1 MDGCVLCGITAR
13 ENRATGPGGQTGMW
27 RTAYVEIDK
36 GRQLKCYVPP
46 ELAIHDGDFCIV
58 ETDNVQDFG
67 KVVDLQENE
76 SGSVDGGKLPRVL
89 RCATLQD
96 QAKATENALMG
107 KMAMETCQAKAEKYE
122 MKVRLIR
129 VRYSFD
135 RLVLTVLFQAED
147 RVDYREMVKEL
158 AGELVTRIEMKQIGV
173 RDVAGMVGGL
183 GPCGRR
189 LCCASWLRSF
199 ESVNVKMAKMQRLS
213 LNPGAISGMC
223 GRLKCCLRYE
233 YDSYEELARGLP
245 REGLRV
251 QCPDGKGCVID
262 RDILAQRVKVRLN
275 DDRVLEYDVNQVRR
289 TWIGKGKNRRSG
301 DEDPGA

>member
-1 MDGCVLCGITAR
+1 
-13 ENRATGPGGQTGMW
+13 MW
-27 RTAYVEIDK
+27 RTAYVEVDD
-36 GRQLKCYVPP
+36 GRQLKCHVPRD
-46 ELAIHDGDFCIV
+46 LAIHQGDLCII
-58 ETDNVQDFG
+58 ETDNVQNVA
-67 KVVDLQENE
+67 KVVDFQKNE
-76 SGSVDGGKLPRVL
+76 SGSVDGDKSPRVL

-96 QAKATENALMG
+96 QAKASENALMG
-107 KMAMETCQAKAEKYE
+107 KMAMETCQAKVEKYE
-122 MKVRLIR
+122 LDLRLIR
-129 VRYSFD
+129 VRYSFN
-135 RLVLTVLFQAED
+135 RLVLTVVFHAKG

-173 RDVAGMVGGL
+173 RDVAGIVGGL

-189 LCCASWLRSF
+189 LCCATWLHSF

-233 YDSYEELARGLP
+233 YDTYEELERELP

-251 QCPDGKGCVID
+251 QCPDGKGCVIG
-262 RDILAQRVKVRLN
+262 RNILAQRVKVRLN
-275 DDRVLEYDVNQVRR
+275 DDRVLEYNVNQVKK
-289 TWIGKGKNRRSG
+289 TWLGKGKNRRSS